1 MDRKA
6 DDLRVCLPVTMSK
19 QSARKVGRV
28 TSRSPGRVVRTLFA
42 LVTMLVASLAVGIG
56 EARAAVADEAN
67 DTWQVNG
74 TVMTVLRVGDTVYVG
89 GLFTQISDPVERP
102 GPQQFRTRNNAAAF
116 SAITG
121 EPTNWDPNANGEV
134 DALAASAD
142 GSVIYL
148 GGDFTKLG
156 AETHTKIGAVSP
168 TSGNPISTFD
178 PGANA
183 VVRALGLIGD
193 TLYAGGSFSS
203 VSSLGLTNPQPR
215 GALAAFDA
223 VSNASSDGNVLGW
236 NPGGTS
242 CASLGCG
249 SGVRALTIPNSKQ
262 VVVGGGF
269 EAIGGTNTK
278 SIASLSATSGAV
290 QSWQYHPSTPV
301 LALDNDG
308 RYVYMANKTN
318 QAVRMRA
325 SDGQDY
331 WHAQADGDI
340 QALTFY
346 DGVLYIGGH
355 FQAVDGNPEPHAAAI
370 IAGNGDLLPW
380 GGGADSTKG
389 IFGMDGAGGV
399 FIGGDFDHIP
409 GPGGEVHREG
419 YAQYREVVP
428 TLSGYLFEEHFTRG
442 DLGQWDKV
450 GRNLKVDGLSFDAAQ
465 PGVTGQTGLAFATGF
480 FEVSSLAAC
489 AKVSVSVVDPGPA
502 GMTLLTLKTYS
513 GQKIA
518 HAFITADRTVQF
530 QNDVADLEF
539 DTGVKLPVGWSTV
552 QLCGTKGAHGAL
564 TMYVDGTQV
573 DQGLAADTDL
583 GINSFGQV
591 EIGDRAKTGGFTFS
605 MDDVVV
611 DTSPIP

>member
-1 MDRKA
+1 
-6 DDLRVCLPVTMSK
+6 
-19 QSARKVGRV
+19 
-28 TSRSPGRVVRTLFA
+28 
-42 LVTMLVASLAVGIG
+42 MLVASLAVGIT
-56 EARAAVADEAN
+56 EAYAAVADEAN

-116 SAITG
+116 SASTG
-121 EPTNWDPNANGEV
+121 EPTGWDPNASGEV

-148 GGDFTKLG
+148 GGDFTKLDG
-156 AETHTKIGAVSP
+156 ETHTKIGAVSA
-168 TSGNPISTFD
+168 TTGNPISTFD

-183 VVRALGLIGD
+183 IVRALGLIGD
-193 TLYAGGSFSS
+193 TLYAGGSFST

-223 VSNASSDGNVLGW
+223 VSHASSDGNVLGW

-242 CASLGCG
+242 CATLSCG
-249 SGVRALTIPNSKQ
+249 SGVRALTIPNNKQ

-269 EAIGGTNTK
+269 EAIGGTSTK
-278 SIASLSATSGAV
+278 SIASLSATTGAV
-290 QSWQYHPSTPV
+290 QSWRYHPSTPV

-308 RYVYMANKTN
+308 RYVYMANKSN

-355 FQAVDGNPEPHAAAI
+355 FQAVDGKPEPHAAAI
-370 IAGNGDLLPW
+370 IAGNGDILPW

-409 GPGGEVHREG
+409 GPGGAEVHREG

-428 TLSGYLFEEHFTRG
+428 SLSGYLFEEHFTRG
-442 DLGQWDKV
+442 DFSQWDKV
-450 GRNLKVDGLSFDAAQ
+450 GKNLKVDALSFDSAQ
-465 PGVTGQTGLAFATGF
+465 PGVTGQTGLAYATGF
-480 FEVSSLAAC
+480 FEVSSLTAC

-502 GMTLLTLKTYS
+502 GMSLLTLKTYS
-513 GQKIA
+513 GQKVA
-518 HAFITADRTVQF
+518 HVFITADRTLKF
-530 QNDVADLEF
+530 QNDVANVEF
-539 DTGVKLPVGWSTV
+539 DTGVKLPVGWSAV
-552 QLCGTKGAHGAL
+552 QLCGTKGTHGSL
-564 TMYVDGTQV
+564 SMYVDGSPV
-573 DQGLAADTDL
+573 DQGLAGDTDL
-583 GINSFGQV
+583 GANSFGQIEV
-591 EIGDRAKTGGFTFS
+591 GDRAKAGGFAFS
-605 MDDVVV
+605 MDDVIA
-611 DTSPIP
+611 DTSPIA

>member
-1 MDRKA
+1 
-6 DDLRVCLPVTMSK
+6 
-19 QSARKVGRV
+19 
-28 TSRSPGRVVRTLFA
+28 
-42 LVTMLVASLAVGIG
+42 MLVASLAVGIG

-74 TVMTVLRVGDTVYVG
+74 TVMAVLRVGDTVYVG

-121 EPTNWDPNANGEV
+121 EPTNWDPNTNGEV

-142 GSVIYL
+142 GSVIYM
-148 GGDFTKLG
+148 GGDFTKLVT
-156 AETHTKIGAVSP
+156 ETHTKLGAVSP

-193 TLYAGGSFSS
+193 TLYAGGSFSN

-223 VSNASSDGNVLGW
+223 VSNASSDGAVLGW

-242 CASLGCG
+242 CATLGCG
-249 SGVRALTIPNSKQ
+249 SGVRALTIPNNKQ

-269 EAIGGTNTK
+269 EAIGGTPTK
-278 SIASLSATSGAV
+278 SIASLSATTGAV

-355 FQAVDGNPEPHAAAI
+355 FQAVDGNAEPHAAAI
-370 IAGNGDLLPW
+370 IAGNGDILPW

-428 TLSGYLFEEHFTRG
+428 NLSGYLFEEHFTRG
-442 DLGQWDKV
+442 DFGQWEKV
-450 GRNLKVDGLSFDAAQ
+450 GKNLKVDGLSFDAAQ

-489 AKVSVSVVDPGPA
+489 AQVSVSVVDPGPA

-518 HAFITADRTVQF
+518 HAFITADRTVRF
-530 QNDVADLEF
+530 RNDVADLEF
-539 DTGVKLPVGWSTV
+539 GTGVKLPVGWSTV

-564 TMYVDGTQV
+564 TMYVDGTRV
-573 DQGLAADTDL
+573 DQGLAGNTDL

-591 EIGDRAKTGGFTFS
+591 EIGDRAKTGGFAFS

>member
-1 MDRKA
+1 
-6 DDLRVCLPVTMSK
+6 
-19 QSARKVGRV
+19 
-28 TSRSPGRVVRTLFA
+28 
-42 LVTMLVASLAVGIG
+42 MLVASLAVGIG

-74 TVMTVLRVGDTVYVG
+74 TVMAVLRVGDTVYVG

-121 EPTNWDPNANGEV
+121 EPTNWDPNTNGEV

-142 GSVIYL
+142 GSVIYM

-156 AETHTKIGAVSP
+156 TETHTKLGAVSP

-193 TLYAGGSFSS
+193 TLYAGGSFSN

-223 VSNASSDGNVLGW
+223 VSNASSDGAVLGW

-242 CASLGCG
+242 CATLGCG
-249 SGVRALTIPNSKQ
+249 SGVRALTIPNNKQ

-269 EAIGGTNTK
+269 EAIGGTPTK
-278 SIASLSATSGAV
+278 SIASLSATTGAV

-340 QALTFY
+340 QAVALY

-355 FQAVDGNPEPHAAAI
+355 FQAVDGHPEPHAAAI
-370 IAGNGDLLPW
+370 IAGNGALLPW
-380 GGGADSTKG
+380 GGGADSTAG
-389 IFGMDGAGGV
+389 IFGMEGAGGV
-399 FIGGDFDHIP
+399 FIGGDFGHVP
-409 GPGGEVHREG
+409 GPGGTEVHREG

-428 TLSGYLFEEHFTRG
+428 NLAGYLFEEHFTRG
-442 DLGQWDKV
+442 DFGQWDKV
-450 GRNLKVDGLSFDAAQ
+450 GKNLKVDALSFDSGQ

-480 FEVSSLAAC
+480 FEVSSLTAC
-489 AKVSVSVVDPGPA
+489 AQISVSVVDPGPA
-502 GMTLLTLKTYS
+502 GMTLLMLKTYA
-513 GQKIA
+513 GEKLA
-518 HAFITADRTVQF
+518 HAFITADRTVKF
-530 QNDVADLEF
+530 HNDVANLEF
-539 DTGVKLPVGWSTV
+539 NTGVKLPVGWSTV
-552 QLCGTKGAHGAL
+552 QLCGTKGTHGEL
-564 TMYVDGTQV
+564 TMYVDGTPV
-573 DQGLAADTDL
+573 DQGLAADTNL
-583 GINSFGQV
+583 GVNSFGQIEV
-591 EIGDRAKTGGFTFS
+591 GDRAKTGGFTFS
-605 MDDVVV
+605 MDDIVV